1 MEELRNEN
9 TMMETETTNENLAP
23 ENGYVPETEESKGGF
38 TLIVISG
45 LLLAAAVAG
54 IGIGKKKLGEKLE
67 ERQLR
72 KLLKEGYT
80 IIPPGEGEDEE
91 DIVDVDS
98 VEIEEEKGKKSK

>member
-23 ENGYVPETEESKGGF
+23 ENGYVPEMEESKGSL
-38 TLIVISG
+38 TPIVIGG
-45 LLLAAAVAG
+45 LLLAGAVAG
-54 IGIGKKKLGEKLE
+54 IGFGKKKLGEKLE
-67 ERQLR
+67 ERQLK
-72 KLLKEGYT
+72 KLSKKGYT
-80 IIPPGEGEDEE
+80 IIPPGEEEDEE